1 MKTITNYKNFD
12 IKISKLG
19 NYFAY
24 SDVNLSEY
32 VKVKLGK
39 SVSIED
45 AKSSIDN
52 FWKRFNNRV
61 DETLKTRRKK

>member
-1 MKTITNYKNFD
+1 MKTVDNYKNFD

-32 VKVKLGK
+32 MKVKLGK
-39 SVSIED
+39 YDSIED
-45 AKSSIDN
+45 AKSSIDK
-52 FWKRFNNRV
+52 FWDKQRDYR
-61 DETLKTRRKK
+61 

>member
-32 VKVKLGK
+32 MKVKLGK
-39 SVSIED
+39 YDSVAM
-45 AKSSIDN
+45 AKDSIDK
-52 FWKRFNNRV
+52 FRDRQ
-61 DETLKTRRKK
+61 KKDCR

>member
-1 MKTITNYKNFD
+1 MKTVDNYKNFD

-32 VKVKLGK
+32 MKVKLGK
-39 SVSIED
+39 YDNIESVKSDIDKFWED
-45 AKSSIDN
+45 FNDTGDN
-52 FWKRFNNRV
+52 YNY
-61 DETLKTRRKK
+61 